1 LPPKPILHYFC
12 FKQKTTEMKAILT
25 SLILVLAFSAT
36 IFAEGIEKNN
46 NNPGTTAASISI
58 QGVISDKITQEELA
72 GASVSIVG
80 TDIIVKTDLDGNF
93 KIENLKPGNYD
104 LKVSY
109 IAYKEAKVEN
119 LKFSKKGDLL
129 QITMESL

>member
-1 LPPKPILHYFC
+1 
-12 FKQKTTEMKAILT
+12 MKAILT

-36 IFAEGIEKNN
+36 ILAEGIEKNN
-46 NNPGTTAASISI
+46 NNPETTAASISI

-93 KIENLKPGNYD
+93 KFENLKPGNYD

-109 IAYKEAKVEN
+109 ITYKEAKVEN
-119 LKFSKKGDLL
+119 LKFSKKGELL